1 MRVLHVVGAMNRGGI
16 ETWLMHV
23 LRHTDRARVQH
34 EFMVHTANLGAYDH
48 EIVSR
53 GSRLHRIEST
63 RNPAAYA
70 AALHRHLRSHGRYD
84 VVHSHVHHFSGLVLT
99 AAYLAGVGT
108 RIAHSHSDTSSVQAT
123 AGLGRR
129 AYLRATESLIRRFA
143 TSGLAA
149 SSKAGAALFRWPE
162 SAGCAWRVLHYGVDV
177 EPFRTRP
184 DSDRVRRELGIPP
197 HALVVGHVGN
207 LLPVKNHRLLIETF
221 AEIGRQAPAAMLLMI
236 GTGPLKTDLEAQV
249 AALGLTS
256 RVIFAGARSDV
267 PTLLM
272 GAIDVFMF
280 PSLWEGLPLAA
291 VEAQAAGLPIAL
303 SDRVSEEADV
313 VPELIRRL
321 SPTASPQDWAQA
333 CLELTNARAVDGY
346 TRVAES
352 DLNIVRCVDALER
365 VYESSRS
372 APHWAGAPAQTGVN

>member
-1 MRVLHVVGAMNRGGI
+1 
-16 ETWLMHV
+16 
-23 LRHTDRARVQH
+23 
-34 EFMVHTANLGAYDH
+34 
-48 EIVSR
+48 
-53 GSRLHRIEST
+53 
-63 RNPAAYA
+63 
-70 AALHRHLRSHGRYD
+70 
-84 VVHSHVHHFSGLVLT
+84 
-99 AAYLAGVGT
+99 
-108 RIAHSHSDTSSVQAT
+108 
-123 AGLGRR
+123 
-129 AYLRATESLIRRFA
+129 
-143 TSGLAA
+143 
-149 SSKAGAALFRWPE
+149 
-162 SAGCAWRVLHYGVDV
+162 
-177 EPFRTRP
+177 
-184 DSDRVRRELGIPP
+184 VRRELGIPP